1 MVSLIQ
7 LPDLVRRRELVVWA
21 DVRVETLDNLLN
33 LLLGLGN
40 LVQHRT
46 IVVTVSESACQVIPS
61 IHYQQCGPILVVS
74 EVSLR
79 LDITRLS
86 ADSVCIHAFKPFT
99 DCLSQAFAN
108 L

>member
-1 MVSLIQ
+1 MISLIQ
-7 LPDLVRRRELVVWA
+7 LPYLVCMCELVVWS
-21 DVRVETLDNLLN
+21 DVRIETLDHLLN
-33 LLLGLGN
+33 LLFGLGD

-46 IVVTVSESACQVIPS
+46 IVVTVSESTCQVIPS

-99 DCLSQAFAN
+99 DCLSQAFAD
-108 L
+108 